1 MNDEECQ
8 LLIVA
13 DGVSTAPKD
22 RLASQSVIKF
32 IREYLQSHQLPVADL
47 IIGAVQDANYQL
59 IRGVDTTMGMLTT
72 LSLLVY
78 QPSSNKI
85 YWVNVGDSRIYRY
98 KDSNWE
104 QITVDDSASQPYM
117 DNGRMRLRNG
127 VPIMVSALTRAIGAS
142 AHLEVQVMEA
152 DAAGYAGF
160 LLCTD
165 GFYGLAG
172 FGSIATTIYEAPE
185 LETEVE
191 KQKNSIV
198 SEITDDASL
207 ALIRFHYTA
216 PVKLHELISGGGG
229 KLPPAFIL
237 TEALETELTNAIRQ
251 NNDLYI
257 GQLLSFMEDKN
268 LTLSRPKMITLLES
282 MIRQKSRHL
291 EVMKRMSR
299 RL

>member
-1 MNDEECQ
+1 
-8 LLIVA
+8 
-13 DGVSTAPKD
+13 
-22 RLASQSVIKF
+22 
-32 IREYLQSHQLPVADL
+32 
-47 IIGAVQDANYQL
+47 
-59 IRGVDTTMGMLTT
+59 
-72 LSLLVY
+72 
-78 QPSSNKI
+78 
-85 YWVNVGDSRIYRY
+85 
-98 KDSNWE
+98 
-104 QITVDDSASQPYM
+104 
-117 DNGRMRLRNG
+117 
-127 VPIMVSALTRAIGAS
+127 
-142 AHLEVQVMEA
+142 
-152 DAAGYAGF
+152 
-160 LLCTD
+160 
-165 GFYGLAG
+165 
-172 FGSIATTIYEAPE
+172 
-185 LETEVE
+185 LETEAE